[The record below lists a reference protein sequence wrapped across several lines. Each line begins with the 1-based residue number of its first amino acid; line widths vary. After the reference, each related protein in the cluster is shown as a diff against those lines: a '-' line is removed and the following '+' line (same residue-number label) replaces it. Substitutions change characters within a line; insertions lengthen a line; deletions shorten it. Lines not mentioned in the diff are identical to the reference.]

1 MAVIPIK
8 IAPEKIHINCDRRLA
23 FEVITAFGASMG
35 NKGGDAGQS
44 NRVLKEEGDRKLVEF
59 VTPLKLGPG
68 LSRNWVT
75 NEWVEMSEPDEV
87 TFNLVPGKGP
97 ITGGLQL
104 LSDRFVFEVA
114 DTCTDLTYESTFGIR
129 WSVFGWIFGKMFVER
144 YLRKHMRD
152 HLREVK
158 PVIEARAARSRVYA
172 PCMHDGAMPETK

>member
-8 IAPEKIHINCDRRLA
+8 IKPEKIHIISDRRLA
-23 FEVITAFGASMG
+23 FQVITAFGVSA
-35 NKGGDAGQS
+35 GGDGQGS
-44 NRVLKEEGDRKLVEF
+44 RVLKDEGERKLVEF
-59 VTPLKLGPG
+59 VTPVALGFG
-68 LSRNWVT
+68 RKRNWVT

-87 TFNLVPGKGP
+87 TFSLVPGKGP
-97 ITGGLQL
+97 ITGGLKL
-104 LSDRFVFEVA
+104 LNDRFVFDVI
-114 DTCTDLTYESTFGIR
+114 DNCTDLTYESTFGIR

-172 PCMHDGAMPETK
+172 PCEHGNAPPETK